1 MADLEEEEEEAR
13 LHSRPAYIAVPPSA
27 VMSRLPEEVANSLA
41 KITDN
46 IELIFKTLTVIDR
59 RLAMQ
64 ETKMRRLEKAMLNSE
79 RLGDQSALLDS
90 KLP

>member
-1 MADLEEEEEEAR
+1 MADLEEEEEEEEAR
-13 LHSRPAYIAVPPSA
+13 VHSRPAYVAVPPST
-27 VMSRLPEEVANSLA
+27 VMSRLPEEAANSLA

-64 ETKMRRLEKAMLNSE
+64 ETKMQRLEKAVLNSE

-90 KLP
+90 

>member
-1 MADLEEEEEEAR
+1 
-13 LHSRPAYIAVPPSA
+13 
-27 VMSRLPEEVANSLA
+27 MSRLPEEVANSLA